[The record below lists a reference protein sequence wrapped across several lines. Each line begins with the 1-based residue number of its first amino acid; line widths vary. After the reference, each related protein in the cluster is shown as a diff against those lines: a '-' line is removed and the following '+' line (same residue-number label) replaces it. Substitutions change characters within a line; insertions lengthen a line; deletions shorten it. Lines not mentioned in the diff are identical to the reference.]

1 MNQFINLNN
10 IKLIIWDLDETLW
23 SGTLE
28 EKNFIFRIDIL
39 DFIQKSVD
47 RGIMH
52 SICSKNDFEKV
63 RTTFFECGFEKYWN
77 YFLFPSINFE
87 GKGKRV
93 QNIISNMQLREEN
106 VLFIDDNEINLNEV
120 NFFSPNINILL
131 SENLKDLIK
140 NLYFV
145 NSFDINCSRLN
156 EYKILEK
163 KVRIKEI
170 EKCSNEEFLRN
181 SNIRVSIVNAAKE
194 NLARIFELI
203 KRTNQLN
210 FTKARIEK
218 DELIKLLES
227 KEYENKIIEIEDDY
241 GYYGICGFYSFN
253 KKLNKLEHFL
263 FSCRIMGMGVEQYIY
278 QKLKFPNLTIIKP
291 IRTSLK
297 KEICVDWIEETKV
310 LIKNTDLCKADTQ
323 ILFKGPCDLLS
334 TIDFLKLNCK
344 IDTEFP
350 YYNENYQYIL
360 EHTHLAYIVQSKKLS
375 KEKLVQISHTFP
387 YPPVENFSTKF
398 FDNKYDVIFLSLL
411 TTSFSGLY
419 LNKNDGTTRIFGFAN
434 VDITDE
440 NNWEKTLEKIPENL
454 REANLTE
461 LKKFKEEYTFAGEV
475 PLKHVKSDLEFL
487 LSNLAP
493 KTKLVLVLGS
503 EKECKQVLRGYENM
517 HIRHKILNDFI
528 IKNFSKNPQVK
539 IINLT
544 NLIESEN
551 DYTTCID
558 HFERIVYIK
567 LALCLEDILLTNK

>member
-1 MNQFINLNN
+1 M
-10 IKLIIWDLDETLW
+10 
-23 SGTLE
+23 
-28 EKNFIFRIDIL
+28 
-39 DFIQKSVD
+39 
-47 RGIMH
+47 
-52 SICSKNDFEKV
+52 
-63 RTTFFECGFEKYWN
+63 
-77 YFLFPSINFE
+77 
-87 GKGKRV
+87 
-93 QNIISNMQLREEN
+93 
-106 VLFIDDNEINLNEV
+106 
-120 NFFSPNINILL
+120 
-131 SENLKDLIK
+131 
-140 NLYFV
+140 YFV